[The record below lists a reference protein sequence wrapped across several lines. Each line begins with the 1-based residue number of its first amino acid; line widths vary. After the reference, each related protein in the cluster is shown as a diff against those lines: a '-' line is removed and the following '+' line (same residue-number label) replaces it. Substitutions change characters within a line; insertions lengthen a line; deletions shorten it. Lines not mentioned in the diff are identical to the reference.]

1 MEEKDSVDG
10 LMLEVTEAVAQ
21 HWRNVWVYYLV
32 LALSW
37 MIGAFFDITF
47 IAAAK
52 SVWLIVFT

>member
-1 MEEKDSVDG
+1 MAMEEKDSVDG

-32 LALSW
+32 LALRW
-37 MIGAFFDITF
+37 MIGAFFYITF

-52 SVWLIVFT
+52 SVWL